1 MSTKIKML
9 FLSIKKFFSFKVN
22 TRSIVM
28 TALLGAAA
36 SVLMF
41 FSFSVPFMPGFIKM
55 DLSEMPALVA
65 AFSMG
70 PLSGAAVC
78 LIKNVVNVFSTTTA
92 GVGELS
98 NFLLGV
104 AFVVPAGFIYKFKK
118 NRLGA
123 LIGSLT
129 GSVAMAALGLPI
141 NYFVTYPLYIK
152 MGFPLDVIIG
162 MYQDILPSVD
172 GLLMCLIV
180 FNLPFTL
187 MRGIV
192 DSALT
197 FLIYKRIS
205 PLIKGKK

>member
-1 MSTKIKML
+1 MSTKINRK
-9 FLSIKKFFSFKVN
+9 FSFKVN

-28 TALLGAAA
+28 TALLGAVA

-41 FSFSVPFMPGFIKM
+41 FSFSVPFMPSFIKM

-129 GSVAMAALGLPI
+129 GSVSMAVIGLPI

-187 MRGIV
+187 MRGII

>member
-1 MSTKIKML
+1 MSTKINRK
-9 FLSIKKFFSFKVN
+9 FSFKVN

-28 TALLGAAA
+28 TALLGAVA

-41 FSFSVPFMPGFIKM
+41 FSFSVPFMPSFIKM

-92 GVGELS
+92 GVGELC

-104 AFVVPAGFIYKFKK
+104 AFVVPAGYIYKFKK

-129 GSVAMAALGLPI
+129 GSAAMAVIGLPI

-187 MRGIV
+187 MRGII

>member
-1 MSTKIKML
+1 MSTKINRK
-9 FLSIKKFFSFKVN
+9 FSFKVN
-22 TRSIVM
+22 TRSVVM
-28 TALLGAAA
+28 TALLGAVA

-41 FSFSVPFMPGFIKM
+41 FSFSVPFMPSFIKM

-92 GVGELS
+92 GVGELC

-129 GSVAMAALGLPI
+129 GSAAMAVIGLPL

-152 MGFPLDVIIG
+152 MGFPLDIIIG

-187 MRGIV
+187 MRGII

-205 PLIKGKK
+205 PLIKGKR

>member
-1 MSTKIKML
+1 MSTKINRK
-9 FLSIKKFFSFKVN
+9 FSFKVN

-28 TALLGAAA
+28 TALLGAVA

-41 FSFSVPFMPGFIKM
+41 FSFSVPFMPSFIKM
-55 DLSEMPALVA
+55 DLSEMPALIA

-92 GVGELS
+92 GVGELC

-129 GSVAMAALGLPI
+129 GSVAMAVIGLPL

-152 MGFPLDVIIG
+152 MGFPLDIIIG

-187 MRGIV
+187 LRGII

-197 FLIYKRIS
+197 FIIYKRIS
-205 PLIKGKK
+205 PLIKGKR

>member
-1 MSTKIKML
+1 MSTKINRK
-9 FLSIKKFFSFKVN
+9 FSFKVN
-22 TRSIVM
+22 TRSVVM
-28 TALLGAAA
+28 TALLGAVA

-41 FSFSVPFMPGFIKM
+41 FSFSVPFMPSFIKM

-65 AFSMG
+65 SFSMG

-92 GVGELS
+92 GVGELC

-104 AFVVPAGFIYKFKK
+104 AFVVPAGYIYKFKK

-129 GSVAMAALGLPI
+129 GSAAMAIIGLPL

-152 MGFPLDVIIG
+152 MGFPLDIIIG

-187 MRGIV
+187 MRGII

-205 PLIKGKK
+205 PLIKGKR

>member
-1 MSTKIKML
+1 MSTKINRK
-9 FLSIKKFFSFKVN
+9 FSFKVN
-22 TRSIVM
+22 TRSVVM
-28 TALLGAAA
+28 TALLGAVA

-41 FSFSVPFMPGFIKM
+41 FSFSVPFMPSFIKM

-92 GVGELS
+92 GVGELC

-104 AFVVPAGFIYKFKK
+104 AFVVPAGYIYKFKK

-129 GSVAMAALGLPI
+129 GSAAMAIIGLPL

-152 MGFPLDVIIG
+152 MGFPLDIIIG

-187 MRGIV
+187 MRGII

-205 PLIKGKK
+205 PLIKGKR

>member
-1 MSTKIKML
+1 MSTKINRK
-9 FLSIKKFFSFKVN
+9 FSFKVN

-28 TALLGAAA
+28 TALLGAVA

-41 FSFSVPFMPGFIKM
+41 FSFSVPFMPSFIKM

-92 GVGELS
+92 GVGELC

-104 AFVVPAGFIYKFKK
+104 AFVVPAGYIYKFKK

-129 GSVAMAALGLPI
+129 GSAAMAIIGLPL

-152 MGFPLDVIIG
+152 MGFPLDIIIG

-187 MRGIV
+187 MRGII

-205 PLIKGKK
+205 PLIKGKR

>member
-1 MSTKIKML
+1 MSTKINHK
-9 FLSIKKFFSFKVN
+9 FSFKVN

-28 TALLGAAA
+28 TALLGAVA

-41 FSFSVPFMPGFIKM
+41 FSFSVPFMPSFIKM

-92 GVGELS
+92 GVGELC

-129 GSVAMAALGLPI
+129 GSAAMAVIGLPL

-152 MGFPLDVIIG
+152 MGFPLDIIIG

-187 MRGIV
+187 MRGII

-205 PLIKGKK
+205 PLIKGKR

>member
-1 MSTKIKML
+1 MSTKINRKC
-9 FLSIKKFFSFKVN
+9 SFKVN

-28 TALLGAAA
+28 TALLGAVA

-41 FSFSVPFMPGFIKM
+41 FSFSVPFMPSFIKM
-55 DLSEMPALVA
+55 DLSEMPALIA

-92 GVGELS
+92 GVGELC

-104 AFVVPAGFIYKFKK
+104 AFLVPAGFIYNFKK

-129 GSVAMAALGLPI
+129 GSVAMAVIGLPL

-152 MGFPLDVIIG
+152 MGFPLDIIIG

-187 MRGIV
+187 LRGII

-205 PLIKGKK
+205 QLIKGKK

>member
-1 MSTKIKML
+1 MSTKINCK
-9 FLSIKKFFSFKVN
+9 FSFKVN
-22 TRSIVM
+22 TRSVVM
-28 TALLGAAA
+28 TALLGAVA

-41 FSFSVPFMPGFIKM
+41 FSFSVPFMPSFIKM

-92 GVGELS
+92 GVGELC

-104 AFVVPAGFIYKFKK
+104 AFVVPAGYIYKFKK

-129 GSVAMAALGLPI
+129 GSAAMAIIGLPL

-152 MGFPLDVIIG
+152 MGFPLDIIIG

-187 MRGIV
+187 MRGII

-205 PLIKGKK
+205 PLIKGKR

>member
-1 MSTKIKML
+1 MSTKINRK
-9 FLSIKKFFSFKVN
+9 FSFKVN
-22 TRSIVM
+22 TRSVVM
-28 TALLGAAA
+28 TALLGAVA

-41 FSFSVPFMPGFIKM
+41 FSFSVPFMPSFIKM

-92 GVGELS
+92 GVGELC

-104 AFVVPAGFIYKFKK
+104 AFVVPAGYIYKFKK

-129 GSVAMAALGLPI
+129 GSAAMAIIGLPL

-152 MGFPLDVIIG
+152 MGFPLDIIIG

-187 MRGIV
+187 MRVII

-205 PLIKGKK
+205 PLIKGKR

>member
-1 MSTKIKML
+1 MSTKINRK
-9 FLSIKKFFSFKVN
+9 FSFKVN

-28 TALLGAAA
+28 TALLGAVA

-41 FSFSVPFMPGFIKM
+41 FSFSVPFMPSFIKM

-92 GVGELS
+92 GVGELC

-118 NRLGA
+118 NLLGA

-129 GSVAMAALGLPI
+129 GSAAMAVIGLPL

-152 MGFPLDVIIG
+152 MGFPLDIIIG

-187 MRGIV
+187 MRGII

-205 PLIKGKK
+205 PLIKGKR

>member
-1 MSTKIKML
+1 MSTKINRKC
-9 FLSIKKFFSFKVN
+9 SFKAN

-28 TALLGAAA
+28 TALLGAVA

-41 FSFSVPFMPGFIKM
+41 FSFSVPFMPSFIKM
-55 DLSEMPALVA
+55 DLSEMPALIA

-92 GVGELS
+92 GVGELC

-129 GSVAMAALGLPI
+129 GSVAMAVIGLPL

-152 MGFPLDVIIG
+152 MGFPLDIIIG

-187 MRGIV
+187 LRGII

-205 PLIKGKK
+205 QLIKGKK

>member
-1 MSTKIKML
+1 MSTKINRK
-9 FLSIKKFFSFKVN
+9 FSFKVN
-22 TRSIVM
+22 TRSVVM
-28 TALLGAAA
+28 TALLGAVA

-41 FSFSVPFMPGFIKM
+41 FSFSVPFMPSFIKM

-92 GVGELS
+92 GVGELC

-123 LIGSLT
+123 IGSER
-129 GSVAMAALGLPI
+129 I
-141 NYFVTYPLYIK
+141 CHEKI
-152 MGFPLDVIIG
+152 
-162 MYQDILPSVD
+162 
-172 GLLMCLIV
+172 
-180 FNLPFTL
+180 FN
-187 MRGIV
+187 
-192 DSALT
+192 
-197 FLIYKRIS
+197 
-205 PLIKGKK
+205 

>member
-1 MSTKIKML
+1 MSTKINRKC
-9 FLSIKKFFSFKVN
+9 SFKVN

-28 TALLGAAA
+28 TALLGAVA

-41 FSFSVPFMPGFIKM
+41 FSFSVPFMPSFIKM
-55 DLSEMPALVA
+55 DLSEMPALIA

-92 GVGELS
+92 GVGELC

-129 GSVAMAALGLPI
+129 GSVAMAVIGLPL

-152 MGFPLDVIIG
+152 MGFPLDIIIG

-187 MRGIV
+187 LRGII

-205 PLIKGKK
+205 QLIKGRK

>member
-1 MSTKIKML
+1 MSTKISRK
-9 FLSIKKFFSFKVN
+9 FSFKVN

-28 TALLGAAA
+28 TALLGAVA

-41 FSFSVPFMPGFIKM
+41 FSFSVPFMPSFIKM

-92 GVGELS
+92 GVGELC

-104 AFVVPAGFIYKFKK
+104 AFVVPAGYIYKFKK

-129 GSVAMAALGLPI
+129 GSAAMAVIGLPL

-152 MGFPLDVIIG
+152 MGFPLDIIIG

-187 MRGIV
+187 MRGII

-205 PLIKGKK
+205 PLIKGKR

>member
-1 MSTKIKML
+1 MSTKINRK
-9 FLSIKKFFSFKVN
+9 FSFKVN

-28 TALLGAAA
+28 TALLGAVA

-41 FSFSVPFMPGFIKM
+41 FSFSVPFMPSFIKM

-92 GVGELS
+92 GVGELC

-129 GSVAMAALGLPI
+129 GSAAMAVIGLPL

-152 MGFPLDVIIG
+152 MGFPLDIIIG

-187 MRGIV
+187 MRGII

-205 PLIKGKK
+205 PLIKGKR

>member
-1 MSTKIKML
+1 MSTKINQR
-9 FLSIKKFFSFKVN
+9 FLFKVN

-28 TALLGAAA
+28 TALLGAVA

-41 FSFSVPFMPGFIKM
+41 FSFSVPFMPNFIKM

-129 GSVAMAALGLPI
+129 GSVAMAVIGLPI

-152 MGFPLDVIIG
+152 MGFPLDIIIG

-172 GLLMCLIV
+172 GLLTCLIV

-197 FLIYKRIS
+197 FLIYKKIS

>member
-1 MSTKIKML
+1 MSTKINRKC
-9 FLSIKKFFSFKVN
+9 SFKAN

-28 TALLGAAA
+28 TALLGAVA

-41 FSFSVPFMPGFIKM
+41 FSFSVPFMPSFIKM
-55 DLSEMPALVA
+55 DLSEMPALIA

-92 GVGELS
+92 GVGELC

-129 GSVAMAALGLPI
+129 GSVAMAVIGLPL

-152 MGFPLDVIIG
+152 MGFPLDIIIG

-172 GLLMCLIV
+172 GLLMCFIV

-187 MRGIV
+187 LRGII

-205 PLIKGKK
+205 QLIKGKK

>member
-1 MSTKIKML
+1 MSTKINQR
-9 FLSIKKFFSFKVN
+9 FLFKVN

-28 TALLGAAA
+28 TALLGAVA

-41 FSFSVPFMPGFIKM
+41 FSFSVPFMPNFIKM

-70 PLSGAAVC
+70 PLSGTAVC

-129 GSVAMAALGLPI
+129 GSVAMAVIGLPI

-152 MGFPLDVIIG
+152 MGFPLDIIIG

-187 MRGIV
+187 VRGIV

-197 FLIYKRIS
+197 FLIYKKIS

>member
-1 MSTKIKML
+1 MSTKINQR
-9 FLSIKKFFSFKVN
+9 FLFKVN

-28 TALLGAAA
+28 TALLGAVA

-41 FSFSVPFMPGFIKM
+41 FSFSVPFMPNFIKM

-129 GSVAMAALGLPI
+129 GSVAMAVIGLPI

-152 MGFPLDVIIG
+152 MGFPLDIIIG

-187 MRGIV
+187 MRGII

-197 FLIYKRIS
+197 FLIYKKIS

>member
-1 MSTKIKML
+1 MSTKINRK
-9 FLSIKKFFSFKVN
+9 FSFKVN

-28 TALLGAAA
+28 TALLGAVA

-41 FSFSVPFMPGFIKM
+41 FSFSVPFMPSFIKM

-92 GVGELS
+92 GVGELC

-104 AFVVPAGFIYKFKK
+104 AFVVPAGYIYKFKK

-129 GSVAMAALGLPI
+129 GSAAMAVIGLPL

-152 MGFPLDVIIG
+152 MGFPLDIIIG

-187 MRGIV
+187 MRGII

-205 PLIKGKK
+205 PLIKGKR

>member
-1 MSTKIKML
+1 MSTKINRKC
-9 FLSIKKFFSFKVN
+9 SFKVN

-28 TALLGAAA
+28 TALLGAVA

-41 FSFSVPFMPGFIKM
+41 FSFSVPFMPSFIKM
-55 DLSEMPALVA
+55 DLSEMPALIA

-92 GVGELS
+92 GVGELC

-104 AFVVPAGFIYKFKK
+104 AFVVPAVFIYMFKK

-129 GSVAMAALGLPI
+129 GSVAMAVIGLPL

-152 MGFPLDVIIG
+152 MGFPLDIIIG

-187 MRGIV
+187 LRGII

-205 PLIKGKK
+205 QLIKGKK

>member
-1 MSTKIKML
+1 MSTKINRK
-9 FLSIKKFFSFKVN
+9 FSFKVN
-22 TRSIVM
+22 TRSVVM
-28 TALLGAAA
+28 TAPLGAVA

-41 FSFSVPFMPGFIKM
+41 FSFSVPFMPSFIKM

-65 AFSMG
+65 SFSMG

-92 GVGELS
+92 GVGELC

-104 AFVVPAGFIYKFKK
+104 AFVVPAGYIYKFKK

-129 GSVAMAALGLPI
+129 GSAAMAIIGLPL

-152 MGFPLDVIIG
+152 MGFPLDIIIG

-187 MRGIV
+187 MRGII

-205 PLIKGKK
+205 PLIKGKR

>member
-1 MSTKIKML
+1 MSTKINRK
-9 FLSIKKFFSFKVN
+9 FSFKVN

-28 TALLGAAA
+28 TALLGAVA

-41 FSFSVPFMPGFIKM
+41 FSFSVPFMPSFIKM

-92 GVGELS
+92 GVGELC

-104 AFVVPAGFIYKFKK
+104 AFVVPAGYIYKFKK

-129 GSVAMAALGLPI
+129 GSAAMAVIGLPL

-152 MGFPLDVIIG
+152 MGFPLDIIIG

-187 MRGIV
+187 MRGII

-205 PLIKGKK
+205 PLIKGKG

>member
-1 MSTKIKML
+1 MSTKINRKC
-9 FLSIKKFFSFKVN
+9 SFKVN

-28 TALLGAAA
+28 TALLGAVA

-41 FSFSVPFMPGFIKM
+41 FSFSVPFMPSFIKM
-55 DLSEMPALVA
+55 DLSEMPALIA

-92 GVGELS
+92 GVGELC

-129 GSVAMAALGLPI
+129 GSVAMAVIGLPL

-152 MGFPLDVIIG
+152 MGFPLDIIIG

-187 MRGIV
+187 LRGII

-205 PLIKGKK
+205 QLIKGKK

>member
-1 MSTKIKML
+1 MSTKINRK
-9 FLSIKKFFSFKVN
+9 FSFKVN
-22 TRSIVM
+22 TRSVVM
-28 TALLGAAA
+28 TALLGAVA

-41 FSFSVPFMPGFIKM
+41 FSFSVPFMPSSIKM

-65 AFSMG
+65 SFSMG

-92 GVGELS
+92 GVGELC

-104 AFVVPAGFIYKFKK
+104 AFVVPAGYIYKFKK

-129 GSVAMAALGLPI
+129 GSAAMAIIGLPL

-152 MGFPLDVIIG
+152 MGFPLDIIIG

-187 MRGIV
+187 MRGII

-205 PLIKGKK
+205 PLIKGKR

>member
-1 MSTKIKML
+1 MLTKINRK
-9 FLSIKKFFSFKVN
+9 FSFKVN

-28 TALLGAAA
+28 TALLGAVA

-41 FSFSVPFMPGFIKM
+41 FSFSVPFMPSFIKM

-129 GSVAMAALGLPI
+129 GSVSMAVIGLPI

-187 MRGIV
+187 MRGII

>member
-1 MSTKIKML
+1 MSTKINRK
-9 FLSIKKFFSFKVN
+9 FSFKVN
-22 TRSIVM
+22 TRSVVM
-28 TALLGAAA
+28 TALLGAVA

-41 FSFSVPFMPGFIKM
+41 FSFSVPFMPSFIKM

-92 GVGELS
+92 GVGELC

-104 AFVVPAGFIYKFKK
+104 AFVVPAGYIYKFKK

-129 GSVAMAALGLPI
+129 GSAAMAIIGLPL

-152 MGFPLDVIIG
+152 MGFPLDIIIG

-187 MRGIV
+187 MRGII

>member
-1 MSTKIKML
+1 
-9 FLSIKKFFSFKVN
+9 
-22 TRSIVM
+22 
-28 TALLGAAA
+28 
-36 SVLMF
+36 
-41 FSFSVPFMPGFIKM
+41 
-55 DLSEMPALVA
+55 
-65 AFSMG
+65 
-70 PLSGAAVC
+70 
-78 LIKNVVNVFSTTTA
+78 
-92 GVGELS
+92 VGELC

-129 GSVAMAALGLPI
+129 GSAAMAVIGLPL

-152 MGFPLDVIIG
+152 MGFPLDIIIG

-187 MRGIV
+187 MRGII

-205 PLIKGKK
+205 PLIKGKR

>member
-1 MSTKIKML
+1 MSTKINQR
-9 FLSIKKFFSFKVN
+9 FLFKVN

-28 TALLGAAA
+28 TALLGAVA

-41 FSFSVPFMPGFIKM
+41 FSFSVPFMPNFIKM

-129 GSVAMAALGLPI
+129 GSVAMAVIGLPI

-152 MGFPLDVIIG
+152 MGFSLDIIIG

-172 GLLMCLIV
+172 GLLMCLIF

-187 MRGIV
+187 VRGII

-197 FLIYKRIS
+197 FLIYKKIS

>member
-1 MSTKIKML
+1 MSTKINRK
-9 FLSIKKFFSFKVN
+9 FSFKVN
-22 TRSIVM
+22 TRSVVM
-28 TALLGAAA
+28 TALLGAVA

-41 FSFSVPFMPGFIKM
+41 FSFSVPFMPSFIKM

-65 AFSMG
+65 SFSMG

-92 GVGELS
+92 GVGELC

-104 AFVVPAGFIYKFKK
+104 AFVVPAGYIYKFKK

-123 LIGSLT
+123 SIGSLT
-129 GSVAMAALGLPI
+129 GSAAMAIIGLPL

-152 MGFPLDVIIG
+152 MGFPLDIIIG

-187 MRGIV
+187 MRGII

-205 PLIKGKK
+205 PLIKGKR

>member
-1 MSTKIKML
+1 MSTKINRKC
-9 FLSIKKFFSFKVN
+9 SFKVN

-28 TALLGAAA
+28 TALLGAVA

-41 FSFSVPFMPGFIKM
+41 FSFSVPFMPSFIKM
-55 DLSEMPALVA
+55 DLSEMPALIA

-92 GVGELS
+92 GVGELC

-129 GSVAMAALGLPI
+129 GSVAMAVIGLPL

-152 MGFPLDVIIG
+152 MGFPLDIIIG

-172 GLLMCLIV
+172 GLLMCLFV

-187 MRGIV
+187 LRGII

-205 PLIKGKK
+205 QLIKGKK

>member
-1 MSTKIKML
+1 MSTKINQR
-9 FLSIKKFFSFKVN
+9 FLFKVN

-28 TALLGAAA
+28 TALLGAVA

-41 FSFSVPFMPGFIKM
+41 FSFSVPFMPNFIKM

-129 GSVAMAALGLPI
+129 GSVAMAVIGLPI

-152 MGFPLDVIIG
+152 MGFSLDIIIG

-187 MRGIV
+187 VRGII

-197 FLIYKRIS
+197 FLIYKKIS

>member
-1 MSTKIKML
+1 MSTKINRKC
-9 FLSIKKFFSFKVN
+9 SFKAN

-28 TALLGAAA
+28 TALLGAVA

-41 FSFSVPFMPGFIKM
+41 FSFSVPFMPSFIKM
-55 DLSEMPALVA
+55 DLSEMPELIA

-92 GVGELS
+92 GVGELC

-129 GSVAMAALGLPI
+129 GSVAMAVIGLPL

-152 MGFPLDVIIG
+152 MGFPLDIIIG

-187 MRGIV
+187 LRGII

-205 PLIKGKK
+205 QLIKGKK

>member
-1 MSTKIKML
+1 MSTKINRKC
-9 FLSIKKFFSFKVN
+9 SFKVN

-28 TALLGAAA
+28 TALLGAVA

-41 FSFSVPFMPGFIKM
+41 FSFSVPFMPSFIKM
-55 DLSEMPALVA
+55 DLSEMPALIA

-92 GVGELS
+92 GVGELC

-129 GSVAMAALGLPI
+129 GSVAMAVIGLPL

-152 MGFPLDVIIG
+152 MGFPLDIIIG

-172 GLLMCLIV
+172 GLLLCLIV

-187 MRGIV
+187 LRGII

-205 PLIKGKK
+205 QLIKGKK

>member
-1 MSTKIKML
+1 MSTKINRK
-9 FLSIKKFFSFKVN
+9 FSFKVN
-22 TRSIVM
+22 TRSVVM
-28 TALLGAAA
+28 TALLGAVA

-41 FSFSVPFMPGFIKM
+41 FSFSVPFMPSFIKM

-92 GVGELS
+92 GVGELC

-104 AFVVPAGFIYKFKK
+104 AFVVPAGYIYKFKK

-129 GSVAMAALGLPI
+129 GSAAMAIIGLPL

-152 MGFPLDVIIG
+152 MGFPLDIIIG

-187 MRGIV
+187 MRGII

-205 PLIKGKK
+205 PLIKGKGKR

>member
-1 MSTKIKML
+1 
-9 FLSIKKFFSFKVN
+9 
-22 TRSIVM
+22 M
-28 TALLGAAA
+28 TALLGAVA

-41 FSFSVPFMPGFIKM
+41 FSFSVPFMPNFIKM

-129 GSVAMAALGLPI
+129 GSVAMAVIGLPI

-152 MGFPLDVIIG
+152 MGFPLDIIIG

-187 MRGIV
+187 VRGIV

-197 FLIYKRIS
+197 FLIYKKIS